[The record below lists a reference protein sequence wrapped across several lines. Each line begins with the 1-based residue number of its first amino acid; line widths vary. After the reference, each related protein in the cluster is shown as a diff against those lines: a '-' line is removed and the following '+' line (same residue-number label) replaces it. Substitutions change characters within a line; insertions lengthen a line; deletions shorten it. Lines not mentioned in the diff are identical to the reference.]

1 MFSLVRKDLRITRL
15 FWLPAAFSYVVFLL
29 LAVLDPY
36 LLVLTGV
43 FLTLILIATLL
54 FIDDL
59 SRTDP
64 LFAALPLRRRD
75 IVTGRYLSAG
85 LVVAASL
92 GLFLAAVAGLRA
104 LLGTRAAHLGVLVT
118 LRGALAFLILG
129 LLLLALALPFYFW
142 KGLGRAALSVLGTL
156 MAVTIVFLS
165 TVRSS
170 AREKIRDGTV
180 QLGFLAEF
188 LDRSTAV
195 VRDFIKWG
203 EAVLGAI
210 LFGVALV
217 LATAAVVYFSWRL
230 SVRLYSRRDL

>member
-1 MFSLVRKDLRITRL
+1 MLSLVRKDLRITRF

-43 FLTLILIATLL
+43 FLTMLLVAMLL

-64 LFAALPLRRRD
+64 LFAALPLRRQD

-92 GLFLAAVAGLRA
+92 GLFLAALAGLRA
-104 LLGTRAAHLGVLVT
+104 LLGPRTAHLGTLVT
-118 LRGALAFLILG
+118 LRGALAFLIPA

-156 MAVTIVFLS
+156 IGATIVLLS
-165 TVRSS
+165 ALRVGPP
-170 AREKIRDGTV
+170 EKLGNGTV
-180 QLGFLAEF
+180 KPGFVAE
-188 LDRSTAV
+188 LLERSTAV
-195 VRDFIKWG
+195 VRSFVQAG
-203 EAVLGAI
+203 ETALGGP
-210 LFGVALV
+210 LFAVALV
-217 LATAAVVYFSWRL
+217 LATAAVIYFSWKL
-230 SVRLYSRRDL
+230 SVRLYGRRDL